1 MISGADIMVK
11 CLENEGISV
20 IFGYPGAA
28 ICPFFDSLYDSKIRT
43 VLVRQEQNAAHAAS
57 GYARASSKVGVCVAT
72 SGPGATNLITG
83 IATAYMDSIP
93 IVAITGQVRSDLI
106 GRDVFQEAD
115 ITGACEPL

>member
-43 VLVRQEQNAAHAAS
+43 VLVRQ
-57 GYARASSKVGVCVAT
+57 
-72 SGPGATNLITG
+72 
-83 IATAYMDSIP
+83 
-93 IVAITGQVRSDLI
+93 
-106 GRDVFQEAD
+106 
-115 ITGACEPL
+115 